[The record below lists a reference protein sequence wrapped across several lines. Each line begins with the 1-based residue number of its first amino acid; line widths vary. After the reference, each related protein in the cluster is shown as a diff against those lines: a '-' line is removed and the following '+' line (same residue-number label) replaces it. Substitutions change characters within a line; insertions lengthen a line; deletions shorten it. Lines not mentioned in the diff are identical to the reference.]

1 MGLSKGSKVPEFS
14 LQDQDGNW
22 FHSKDY
28 LGKRPM
34 VLFFYPKD
42 NTPGCT
48 AEACAFRDAYETFT
62 EQGILVAGIS
72 SDSVK
77 SHQKFAK
84 RFRLPFLLLED
95 KGNQVR
101 KMFGIRNSVFNLL
114 PGRETFV
121 VDKSGKIAMAFNSVN
136 ALKHVPKALQA
147 VRQMKE
153 A

>member
-1 MGLSKGSKVPEFS
+1 MGLTKGSKIPEFS
-14 LQDQDGNW
+14 LQDQHGNW
-22 FHSKDY
+22 FHSKDII
-28 LGKRPM
+28 GKQPM

-62 EQGILVAGIS
+62 EHGILVAGIS
-72 SDSVK
+72 SDSVT

-95 KGNQVR
+95 RGNQVR
-101 KMFGIRNSVFNLL
+101 RMFGVRNSFYNLL

-121 VDKSGKIAMAFNSVN
+121 IDKSGKIEMAFNSAN
-136 ALKHVPKALQA
+136 ALKHVPKALKTI
-147 VRQMKE
+147 RKMTE

>member
-28 LGKRPM
+28 LGKKPM

-48 AEACAFRDAYETFT
+48 AEVCAFRDAYETFT
-62 EQGILVAGIS
+62 EKGILVAGIS
-72 SDSVK
+72 SDSVG

-95 KGNQVR
+95 TGNQVR
-101 KMFGIRNSVFNLL
+101 RMFGIRNSVFNLL

-121 VDKSGKIAMAFNSVN
+121 VDKSGKIVMAFNSVN